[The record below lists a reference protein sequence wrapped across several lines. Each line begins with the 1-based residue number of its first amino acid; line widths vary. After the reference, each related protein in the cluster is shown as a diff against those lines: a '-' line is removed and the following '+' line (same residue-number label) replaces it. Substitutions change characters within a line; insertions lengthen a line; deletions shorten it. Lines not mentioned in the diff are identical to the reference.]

1 MVDSPGKANVY
12 FQPGK
17 NRFLTVGV
25 NGAVDMFCNY
35 TWVGK
40 AEVQY
45 LLSLLGI
52 QQGGIGK
59 QSNELMLLL
68 SKLLEPMNV
77 CCFHSKKLNMLS

>member
-1 MVDSPGKANVY
+1 MESPGKANVY

-25 NGAVDMFCNY
+25 NGAIDMFCNY

-59 QSNELMLLL
+59 QSNEQMPLL
-68 SKLLEPMNV
+68 SKLV
-77 CCFHSKKLNMLS
+77 F

>member
-1 MVDSPGKANVY
+1 
-12 FQPGK
+12 
-17 NRFLTVGV
+17 
-25 NGAVDMFCNY
+25 MFCNY

-59 QSNELMLLL
+59 QSNEQMPLL
-68 SKLLEPMNV
+68 SKLV
-77 CCFHSKKLNMLS
+77 F